1 MSTAIP
7 SKPILSLQNATK
19 SFGAQSI
26 LDSVSLT
33 VHEGDRIGLIGQNG
47 SGKSTLLRIMIE
59 QETCDDGIVTRSRG
73 LQVGL
78 LNQTCRLDLSRTVQ
92 EVLQET
98 VEAHRA
104 ELRRYDELMHTLET
118 APPDSDIH
126 NRVADQLASLQHH
139 LDVTGGWEAD
149 EDIKRF
155 NVALNLPEGSRVLE
169 SLSGGEL
176 RRLDLAA
183 TLLRRPDL
191 LLLDEPTNHIDTR
204 SAEWI
209 ENFLAQYQGSCIL
222 VTHDRYFL
230 DRVVTRIV
238 ELERRRLLSFPG
250 NYTRF
255 LEYKSQLV
263 EQEAR
268 EEDRR
273 QSLLRRELDWMRR
286 GPKARATK
294 QKARKDRFY
303 EAEERKPDAWEKDF
317 AFEIPAPPPL
327 NKRILEAEG
336 LTISRGG
343 DVLVR
348 DFSLIMQKHMRVGIV
363 GPNGAG
369 KTTLLRALMGLEEPD
384 SGTIFHGDATK
395 FLYVDQ
401 HHEGL
406 DPEKTVLE
414 NVSNGL
420 RYWEV
425 NGRRIFVPS
434 YLEKFLFD
442 ISTVNDPMGHLSGG
456 ERNRLD
462 LARKFLHG
470 GNFLVLDEPTNDL
483 DLYTLRLLEE
493 TVLQSNGPAL
503 IVSHDR
509 YFLNRLCTHLVVF
522 EGKGDHFL
530 ITGDYDDY
538 LLHRERRRGTAKK
551 EEAAA
556 RVAPACATDAPRAP
570 VRNAWRDKK
579 RQELLSRAMAAVEA
593 AEAEVERLHLVM
605 AQPGFYEQTP
615 AEVETTLT
623 ALRDAEER
631 LGACTLKWEKL
642 ESGDKE
648 A

>member
-1 MSTAIP
+1 M
-7 SKPILSLQNATK
+7 K

-26 LDSVSLT
+26 LDGVSLT

-47 SGKSTLLRIMIE
+47 SGKSTLLRIMAE
-59 QETCDDGIVTRSRG
+59 LETCDSGLVTRSRG

-78 LNQTCRLDLSRTVQ
+78 LSQRCGLDLSRTVQ
-92 EVLQET
+92 AVLQET

-104 ELRRYDELMHTLET
+104 ELQRYDELMHRMAEAVPGTEDHGRI
-118 APPDSDIH
+118 AEE
-126 NRVADQLASLQHH
+126 LAALQHH
-139 LDVTGGWEAD
+139 LDVTGGWQAE

-155 NVALNLPEGSRVLE
+155 SVALALPDGPRRLE

-176 RRLDLAA
+176 RRLDLAV

-230 DRVVTRIV
+230 DRVVNRIV
-238 ELERRRLLSFPG
+238 ELERKRLLSFPG

-255 LEYKSQLV
+255 LECKSQLV

-268 EEDRR
+268 EEHRR
-273 QSLLRRELDWMRR
+273 QSLLRRELEWMRR
-286 GPKARATK
+286 GPKARGTK

-303 EAEERKPDAWEKDF
+303 EAEERKPEAWEKDF
-317 AFEIPAPPPL
+317 AFEVPDAPPL
-327 NKRILEAEG
+327 SKRILEAEDI
-336 LTISRGG
+336 TIARGG

-348 DFSLIMQKHMRVGIV
+348 DFSMILQKGMRVGIV

-384 SGTIFHGDATK
+384 DGTLFTGDTTQ

-425 NGRRIFVPS
+425 NGRRVFVPS

-462 LARKFLHG
+462 LARKFLQG
-470 GNFLVLDEPTNDL
+470 GNVLVLDEPTNDL

-493 TVLQSNGPAL
+493 TVLGFDGPAL

-509 YFLNRLCTHLVVF
+509 YFLNRVCTHLIVF
-522 EGKGDHFL
+522 EGKGEHFL
-530 ITGDYDDY
+530 IAGGYDDY
-538 LLHRERRRGTAKK
+538 LTFRAHRLEAARKD
-551 EEAAA
+551 EAAA
-556 RVAPACATDAPRAP
+556 RPGPVVPREKTGAPG
-570 VRNAWRDKK
+570 RNAWREAQ
-579 RQELLSRAMAAVEA
+579 RQKALEQAMGEVEA
-593 AEAEVERLHLVM
+593 AEAEVERLQLRM
-605 AQPGFYEQTP
+605 AQPGFYEQGP
-615 AEVETTLT
+615 AEVERTLA
-623 ALRDAEER
+623 ALRDAAARLEACNARWEEIEM
-631 LGACTLKWEKL
+631 A
-642 ESGDKE
+642 D
-648 A
+648 